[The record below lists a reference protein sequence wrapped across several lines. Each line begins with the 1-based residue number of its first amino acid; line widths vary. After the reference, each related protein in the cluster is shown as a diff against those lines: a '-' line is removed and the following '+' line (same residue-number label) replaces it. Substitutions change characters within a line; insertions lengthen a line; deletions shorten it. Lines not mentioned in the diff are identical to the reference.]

1 MVGAARKHSA
11 SLRRDKPGSGHPV
24 RDGGAGPV
32 PSLTLRAT
40 MAAEEQGSGPVPSLT
55 LRATMAAEGQGPGPV
70 LADASGYDGSG
81 RTRGRTGSITDASG
95 YEIICALFTFL
106 RARRL
111 QRSSFLRPGRL
122 DRGAERGSCLKTGP
136 REKRPGPQKPKARA
150 RRSCAEKCRSRA
162 QVREKLCDKGT
173 TRSFLCRPVLG
184 SAQIASRPRRHD
196 AGCRRGCLP
205 LWLHSQ
211 DGPSDFTR
219 YSQRVCAGE
228 RRPRRGSG
236 VARIGPAGKKR
247 DGLLQNMPPIRR
259 TSATGST
266 DAQPSSQD
274 SQVGQLLRA

>member
-1 MVGAARKHSA
+1 MNLIICGGPSCPKHDRTSTRRKHWQSQWHSIKTRFVSATRRCQGLGGVPSWLGAARKHSA

-40 MAAEEQGSGPVPSLT
+40 MAAEEQGSGPVPTLT

-122 DRGAERGSCLKTGP
+122 DRGAERGSCIKTGP
-136 REKRPGPQKPKARA
+136 REKRPGPQKARA
-150 RRSCAEKCRSRA
+150 RRSCAGKCRSRRA
-162 QVREKLCDKGT
+162 GAGKTMRQGNHSLLFVSAR
-173 TRSFLCRPVLG
+173 LG
-184 SAQIASRPRRHD
+184 SAPNCVASEET
-196 AGCRRGCLP
+196 
-205 LWLHSQ
+205 
-211 DGPSDFTR
+211 DGRFS
-219 YSQRVCAGE
+219 
-228 RRPRRGSG
+228 
-236 VARIGPAGKKR
+236 AR
-247 DGLLQNMPPIRR
+247 L
-259 TSATGST
+259 
-266 DAQPSSQD
+266 PSST
-274 SQVGQLLRA
+274 VTLARRAVRLYPLLTTGLRR